1 MPDFVYELR
10 RGDAVIATGRVIRE
24 LPLEVGER
32 LTIGSHNGIVRTVQ
46 PQLGE
51 RDLHLPSD
59 PRSARRGGM
68 RDH

>member
-10 RGDAVIATGRVIRE
+10 RCDAVIATGRVIRE

-51 RDLHLPSD
+51 RDLRLPSD